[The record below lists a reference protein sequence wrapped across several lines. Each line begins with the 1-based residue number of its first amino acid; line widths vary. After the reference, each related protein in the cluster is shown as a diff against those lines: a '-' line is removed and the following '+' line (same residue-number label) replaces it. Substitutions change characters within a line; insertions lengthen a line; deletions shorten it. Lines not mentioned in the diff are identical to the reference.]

1 MIAPFTSSGL
11 IGDSGSL
18 VAALLVGLCFG
29 FVLERAGL
37 GSSRKLTGQFYGTD
51 LTVLRVM
58 MTAILTAM
66 LGLFWLSRLGYLDM
80 NSVHMLPT
88 YLLPQVL
95 GGVIFGIGFVAG
107 GYCPGTSCVAAA
119 SGKADGLALIGGM
132 LGGIVLF
139 NELFPRLEGLYDA
152 TSLGPLSLSTV
163 LGVSPHLLMSIIVVL
178 TVTMFSLLGRL
189 TRSRG
194 LPDEALPD
202 ESLLRECLADGSF
215 LPERLSTGSLP
226 PESLPHGCFSE
237 VGLSDGSHPKKASPT
252 GHTWK

>member
-1 MIAPFTSSGL
+1 MNAPFTSSGL

-66 LGLFWLSRLGYLDM
+66 LGLFWLSRLGCLDM
-80 NSVHMLPT
+80 NSVHMLST
-88 YLLPQVL
+88 YLIPQVL
-95 GGVIFGIGFVAG
+95 GGVIFGVGFVAG

-139 NELFPRLEGLYDA
+139 NELFPRLQRLYEE
-152 TSLGPLSLSTV
+152 TSLGPLSLSAV
-163 LGVSPHLLMSIIVVL
+163 FGVSQPVLMFIIDVL
-178 TVTMFSLLGRL
+178 AVAMFSLLGR
-189 TRSRG
+189 RSRQG
-194 LPDEALPD
+194 
-202 ESLLRECLADGSF
+202 
-215 LPERLSTGSLP
+215 
-226 PESLPHGCFSE
+226 SLPHGSLRDGSLPEGSRPLRSFSDEKRLHGNLSE
-237 VGLSDGSHPKKASPT
+237 VGLAGRSHPKESLPDGTIPEATPE
-252 GHTWK
+252 